1 MTDKKSEWGGAR
13 KGAGRSS
20 LYKGEVKRKITLSLT
35 EKAVEVLDRLAE
47 SQGVSRSD
55 FLNEIL
61 LKSDAAFS
69 KLHKKEDL

>member
-1 MTDKKSEWGGAR
+1 MTDKKEWGGAR

-20 LYKGEVKRKITLSLT
+20 LYNGEEKRKITLSLT
-35 EKAVEVLDRLAE
+35 EKAVEVLNRLAE

-61 LKSDAAFS
+61 LKSDAAFGNVN
-69 KLHKKEDL
+69 KQ